1 MVRSAPVRVLT
12 LGHVAARI
20 KAAAIDAD
28 DEEKKEKEELPKLA
42 PGYMQLHGVWKPS
55 LEAATYTVSATQ
67 KIKVSTNDTEFKL
80 INNYLST
87 DTTKTVYPQV
97 FTVVAPQFSLPAN
110 SINSYYPPDGHQDEG
125 RVLPHIVL
133 DDPVKCPSN
142 PLIEQG

>member
-28 DEEKKEKEELPKLA
+28 DEKKKEKEELPKLA

-87 DTTKTVYPQV
+87 DTTKTVCPQV
-97 FTVVAPQFSLPAN
+97 FTFLQIP
-110 SINSYYPPDGHQDEG
+110 SIPTTLLMAIKTKGGCYPISSSMT
-125 RVLPHIVL
+125 R
-133 DDPVKCPSN
+133 
-142 PLIEQG
+142 